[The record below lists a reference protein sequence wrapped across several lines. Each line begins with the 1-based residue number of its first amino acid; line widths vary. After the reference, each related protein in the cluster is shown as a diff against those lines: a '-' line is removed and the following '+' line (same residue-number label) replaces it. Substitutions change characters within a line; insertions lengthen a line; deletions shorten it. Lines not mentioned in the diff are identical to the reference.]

1 MRIKRPGWIAIAL
14 AGSIFINIVIAAVA
28 AFLMKE
34 RGLPQDMTDPVGV
47 RLVELTPPEPPEPEE
62 IEEPEK
68 PKEQQKLD
76 FTPDLIQPDLGP
88 AGAVGGGIAVNLGGV
103 ATANLE
109 SEYVFEAYELDQ
121 PPQPVVR
128 VPPPYPYKARER
140 NIEGI
145 VQVKMLVDTDGSVS
159 QVQILDSRP
168 KGIFEESVLK
178 SVPNWKFNPG
188 KIEGRVVTAWV
199 VLPIRF
205 TLSSS

>member
-1 MRIKRPGWIAIAL
+1 MRIRRPGWIAVAI
-14 AGSIFINIVIAAVA
+14 AGSIAINVVIAALA
-28 AFLMKE
+28 ALLMKE
-34 RGLPQDMTDPVGV
+34 RGLPQDLTDPVGV

-62 IEEPEK
+62 IAEPEK
-68 PKEQQKLD
+68 PQEQQRLD
-76 FTPDLIQPDLGP
+76 FTPDLVQPDLGP
-88 AGAVGGGIAVNLGGV
+88 AGSVDGGIAVDLGGV
-103 ATANLE
+103 ATADL
-109 SEYVFEAYELDQ
+109 STEYVFEAYELDQ

-145 VQVKMLVDTDGSVS
+145 VQVKMLVDTNGSVS

-168 KGIFEESVLK
+168 KGMFEESVLK
-178 SVPNWKFNPG
+178 AVPKWKFNPG

-205 TLSSS
+205 TLG